1 MDNTQWKPPYLAAMG
16 VFALVLTGYVLTLAP
31 TVTFWDAGELIA
43 AVHTLGIPH
52 PPGTP
57 LFVLLGHVWSMMIPL
72 GEVAWRLNLM
82 SATFSAAGAAFFF
95 LVVHYTLVRVTADLA
110 EPQRHRLALGGAAAA
125 AVIGAFTFT
134 NWQNSVET
142 EAYSV
147 ATFTIAAICWASF
160 LWRHERA
167 RGGGREARWLM
178 LIVYLAGISMGNHL
192 LALLSGPAVV
202 AFMSATLL
210 KSPAADPDAR
220 RHEWAHVGVVA
231 GVWALLIGTGLGNTT
246 LTMVGGVCF
255 LVAAG
260 YAMTARALP
269 FAILTLVVA
278 SVGMTTYLFL
288 WIRAGQ
294 NPIINE
300 ADPSTFS
307 ALLDVIRRAQY
318 PPRTPFDD
326 PTVMSGPGNPG
337 RNLNI
342 MWLQVVNYIQYFSW
356 QFGRAIDGELFRV
369 PLRVAPML
377 LFFTLGAKG
386 MVAQWRADR
395 PSWWLLTVLW
405 LTTGI
410 ALMGYMNF
418 RPGHSIGFDLYPLS
432 ADHEVR
438 ERDYFFV
445 VSFVVW
451 GLWAGIGL
459 TTFAREALTRL
470 TRPVARVA
478 VAGLAVLA
486 VLPVVGNAAAATR
499 RHGPEAM
506 LAADVAFNLLNSV
519 PPYGI
524 LFTYGDNDTFP
535 LWWAQEVAGI
545 RRDVTVV
552 CIALAQ
558 TSWYARQ
565 LRDNPIRPFDEAA
578 APPIWQGLNPQRPT
592 WPTHTLTD
600 QEIQTAAIP
609 RLLDQPVGL
618 RLGPIMHTLPAGTP
632 LYLAD
637 VVLLRILQQ
646 NLGRRPVAWSITAG
660 SQHYNLD
667 RYLLQQGL
675 VQAVQTAVPDT
686 TQSGIMPASITGSTL
701 DVPTTERLAWDTYRY
716 AGLLDGNAARLDDT
730 NRNFSAS
737 LSLPFTQ
744 LAYAFEGM
752 GDYDRTV
759 ANLERAAT
767 LSPNPAVTAALRQLQ
782 FEGPPAGDSPA
793 PRLP

>member
-1 MDNTQWKPPYLAAMG
+1 MDNTQWKPPYLAAVG

-57 LFVLLGHVWSMMIPL
+57 LFVLLGHVWSMMLPL

-95 LVVHYTLVRVTADLA
+95 LVVHYTLIRVTADLD
-110 EPQRHRLALGGAAAA
+110 EPNRHWLALGGAAAA
-125 AVIGAFTFT
+125 AIIGAFTFT
-134 NWQNSVET
+134 NWQNSNET

-147 ATFTIAAICWASF
+147 ATFTIAAISWACF

-167 RGGGREARWLM
+167 VGGGREARWLM

-202 AFMSATLL
+202 AFLGATLL
-210 KSPAADPDAR
+210 TSPAPDQDTR
-220 RHEWAHVGVVA
+220 RHEWAHVAVVA
-231 GVWALLIGTGLGNTT
+231 GVWALLIGTGLGKTS
-246 LTMVGGVCF
+246 LMIFGGACF

-260 YAMTARALP
+260 FAVTARALP
-269 FAILTLVVA
+269 FAIVTLVVA
-278 SVGMTTYLFL
+278 SVGVTTYLFL
-288 WIRAGQ
+288 FIRAGQ
-294 NPIINE
+294 APMINE

-318 PPRTPFDD
+318 PPRTPWDD
-326 PTVMSGPGNPG
+326 PTVASGVGNPG
-337 RNLNI
+337 RSLTL
-342 MWLQVVNYIQYFSW
+342 MWLQLVNYIQYFSW
-356 QFGRAIDGELFRV
+356 QFGRAIDGELFRI

-386 MVAQWRADR
+386 MVAQWKADR

-418 RPGHSIGFDLYPLS
+418 RPGHSIGFDLYPAS
-432 ADHEVR
+432 VDHEVR

-451 GLWAGIGL
+451 GLWSGIGL
-459 TTFAREALTRL
+459 AAFAREALTRL
-470 TRPVARVA
+470 TRPMATFA
-478 VAGLAVLA
+478 VAGLGALVI
-486 VLPVVGNAAAATR
+486 LPVAGNAPAASR
-499 RHGPEAM
+499 RHGPEAR

-545 RRDVTVV
+545 RQDVTVV

-558 TSWYARQ
+558 TTWYARQ
-565 LRDNPIRPFDEAA
+565 VRDNPIRPFDEAA
-578 APPIWQGLNPQRPT
+578 APPIWQGLNPDRPT
-592 WPTHTLTD
+592 WPTHPLTNE
-600 QEIQTAAIP
+600 QIQAAAIP
-609 RLLDQPVGL
+609 QMISEPVGL

-637 VVLLRILQQ
+637 MTLLSILQQ

-675 VQAVQTAVPDT
+675 VQAVQTGMPDT
-686 TQSGIMPASITGSTL
+686 SAIGIVPPSIAGSTL
-701 DVPTTERLAWDTYRY
+701 DVPTTQRLAWETYRY
-716 AGLLDGNAARLDDT
+716 AGLLDGDGGRLDGT

-744 LAYAFEGM
+744 LAYAFEAL
-752 GDYDRTV
+752 GDYDQTV
-759 ANLERAAT
+759 ANLERAAA
-767 LSPNPAVTAALRQLQ
+767 LSPNPAVTAALQQLQ
-782 FEGPPAGDSPA
+782 FQGPPEGDAQA
-793 PRLP
+793 PPLP

>member
-1 MDNTQWKPPYLAAMG
+1 MDNTQWKPPYLAAVG

-57 LFVLLGHVWSMMIPL
+57 LFVLLGHVWSMLLPL

-95 LVVHYTLVRVTADLA
+95 LVVHYTLVRVTADLD
-110 EPQRHRLALGGAAAA
+110 EPNRRWLALGGAAAA

-134 NWQNSVET
+134 NWQNSNET

-147 ATFTIAAICWASF
+147 ATFTIAAICWACF

-202 AFMSATLL
+202 VFLGATLL
-210 KSPAADPDAR
+210 TSPAEDPDTR
-220 RHEWAHVGVVA
+220 KHEWAHVAVVA

-246 LTMVGGVCF
+246 LMKFGGATF
-255 LVAAG
+255 LIAAV
-260 YAMTARALP
+260 YAITARALP
-269 FAILTLVVA
+269 FTLLTLVVA

-288 WIRAGQ
+288 FIRAGQ
-294 NPIINE
+294 QPIINE

-318 PPRTPFDD
+318 PPRTPWDD
-326 PTVMSGPGNPG
+326 PTVLSGLGNPG
-337 RNLNI
+337 RSLTL
-342 MWLQVVNYIQYFSW
+342 MWLQLVNYIQYFSW
-356 QFGRAIDGELFRV
+356 QFGRAIDGEIFRI
-369 PLRVAPML
+369 PIRVAPML
-377 LFFTLGAKG
+377 LFLTLGIKG

-395 PSWWLLTVLW
+395 PSWWLLAVLW

-418 RPGHSIGFDLYPLS
+418 KPGHSVGFDLYP
-432 ADHEVR
+432 AAANHEVR

-451 GLWAGIGL
+451 GLWSGIGL
-459 TTFAREALTRL
+459 VAYAREALTKLPRRTAPL
-470 TRPVARVA
+470 A
-478 VAGLAVLA
+478 VAGLAFLVI
-486 VLPVVGNAAAATR
+486 LPVVGNAAAASR
-499 RHGPEAM
+499 RHGPEAR

-558 TSWYARQ
+558 TTWYSRQ
-565 LRDNPIRPFDEAA
+565 VRENPIRPFDEAA
-578 APPIWQGLNPQRPT
+578 APPIWQGLNPERPT

-609 RLLDQPVGL
+609 RLIEQPIGL

-637 VVLLRILQQ
+637 VTLLRILQQ
-646 NLGRRPVAWSITAG
+646 NLGRRPVSWSITAG

-667 RYLLQQGL
+667 KYLLQQGL
-675 VQAVQTAVPDT
+675 VQAVQTTTPDT
-686 TQSGIMPASITGSTL
+686 TDIGIVPASIAGSIL
-701 DVPTTERLAWDTYRY
+701 DVPMTERLAWDTYRF
-716 AGLLDGNAARLDDT
+716 AGLLDGHAARLDGT

-737 LSLPFTQ
+737 LSIPFTQ
-744 LAYAFEGM
+744 LAYAFESL
-752 GDYDRTV
+752 GDYDRTL
-759 ANLERAAT
+759 ANLQRAAA
-767 LSPNPAVTAALRQLQ
+767 LSPNPAVEAALQQLQ
-782 FEGPPAGDSPA
+782 FRGPPEGDSLA